1 MDYTIRRA
9 IQSDMPEI
17 IQLCAEHSEYERAD
31 YSAEGKA
38 EKLASFLF
46 SGKPPLFCL
55 IVESNSKI
63 LGYATY
69 MFEFSTWDAAY
80 YTYMDCLYLRPA
92 YRSLGIGK
100 VLVEEI
106 EKHSRLE
113 GVELVQWHT
122 PSFNERAIKF
132 YHRLGAAS
140 KEKVRFYL
148 TVNK

>member
-1 MDYTIRRA
+1 MNYIIRKA
-9 IQSDMPEI
+9 IPADIPEI

-31 YSAEGKA
+31 YSSAGKT

-46 SGKPPLFCL
+46 SDKPSFFCL
-55 IVESNSKI
+55 IAERNSKI

-80 YTYMDCLYLRPA
+80 YMDCLYLRPE
-92 YRSLGIGK
+92 YRSAGIGQA
-100 VLVEEI
+100 LVEEI
-106 EKHSRLE
+106 EKHSKQEGLE
-113 GVELVQWHT
+113 MVQWHT

-132 YHRLGAAS
+132 YHRIGATS

-148 TVNK
+148 TVK